1 MPAQQRAWNDR
12 YNDLVDYKNEHGHAS
27 PPVSEG
33 QLGPWCH
40 NQRCIFQNQF
50 RSTGK
55 ATLFQYQ
62 IDKLVEID
70 FQFNLPRGGHAQQR
84 AWNDRYNDLVDY
96 KNEHG
101 HASPPQREGQ
111 LGRWC
116 KNQRSRFQTNFSST
130 GEATI
135 VQYRINKLVEIG
147 FQFKPRPDKRT
158 LQRANL
164 PARPDLQTWSDMPA
178 LPEMPTLP
186 DMQTLSSLAIV
197 PDCVHP
203 VLNVIA
209 V

>member
-1 MPAQQRAWNDR
+1 M
-12 YNDLVDYKNEHGHAS
+12 
-27 PPVSEG
+27 
-33 QLGPWCH
+33 
-40 NQRCIFQNQF
+40 
-50 RSTGK
+50 
-55 ATLFQYQ
+55 FQYQ

-70 FQFNLPRGGHAQQR
+70 FRFNLPRGGHAQQR

-158 LQRANL
+158 LQHANL
-164 PARPDLQTWSDMPA
+164 PARPDLQAWSDMPA

-186 DMQTLSSLAIV
+186 DMQTLSSLAMPALPEMPTLPDILTLSSLAIM